1 MMTVLNVVHAVVFVL
16 PLPSKGSNTPKTHQ
30 VLFIYCA
37 ACPPLCPPCAIFRP
51 LPEATQIHPSI
62 VYVVWGCVWNPG
74 VLGGA

>member
-16 PLPSKGSNTPKTHQ
+16 PLPSKGSNTPANSPS
-30 VLFIYCA
+30 VVYILRRLS
-37 ACPPLCPPCAIFRP
+37 PVMPPCAIFRP

-62 VYVVWGCVWNPG
+62 VYVVWGCFWNPG